1 MISKFEIKP
10 NLRFNSIKSYHG
22 IIPTHKFLQTKE
34 KVKNLIKL
42 SNNENQLGASP
53 KVLMHLKESGAD
65 IHFYPDDN
73 GVNLKNAL
81 AKHWDINVNQIVLGA
96 GSNQLL
102 WLIAQTFVEPND
114 EVIIP
119 QYSFFSYYYAAIAA
133 GANPVIV
140 PTTNWE
146 YNAVDILDAINSN
159 TKLIYIANPNNP
171 TGSWMNQQSLKL
183 FLQNVPSHILVI
195 IDEAYYE
202 YIDNSD
208 FPDSL
213 YLQKSFP
220 NIIVT
225 RTFSKAYG
233 LAGLRIGYSISDS
246 NIALILNNA
255 RDIFNVNSQ
264 ALIAAQIALQ
274 DKDHILLSRT
284 LNQQGLEQL
293 KSGLRSLNIKY
304 VATIANFITIYLG
317 EHAQKIYQKLLENG
331 IIVCPLNNYDL
342 SSYLRITIGTLE
354 QNDFFLKTLAL
365 ALQTVCYPSENTHE
379 FSKKFN

>member
-10 NLRFNSIKSYHG
+10 NLRFNSIKPYHG
-22 IIPTHKFLQTKE
+22 IVPTHKSLQTKG
-34 KVKNLIKL
+34 KIKNLIKL

-81 AKHWDINVNQIVLGA
+81 AKHWNINVNQIALGA

-133 GANPVIV
+133 GANPVVV
-140 PTTNWE
+140 PTTNWK
-146 YNAVDILDAINSN
+146 YNIAAILDAINSN

-171 TGSWMNQQSLKL
+171 TGSWINQQSLKS
-183 FLQNVPSHILVI
+183 FLQDVPSHILVI

-213 YLQKSFP
+213 YLQRSFP
-220 NIIVT
+220 NVIIT

-246 NIALILNNA
+246 NIASFLNNA

-264 ALIAAQIALQ
+264 ALIAAQIALKDQ
-274 DKDHILLSRT
+274 DHILLSRT

-293 KSGLRSLNIKY
+293 KSGLKILNIKY
-304 VATIANFITIYLG
+304 LATITNFITIYLG
-317 EHAQKIYQKLLENG
+317 QYAQKIYQILLENG
-331 IIVCPLNNYDL
+331 IIVCSLNNYDL
-342 SSYLRITIGTLE
+342 PSYLRITVGTLE
-354 QNDFFLKTLAL
+354 QNASFLKALAL
-365 ALQTVCYPSENTHE
+365 ALKTVHYPSEDTR
-379 FSKKFN
+379 

>member
-1 MISKFEIKP
+1 MNSKFEIKP
-10 NLRFNSIKSYHG
+10 NLRFNSIKPYHG
-22 IIPTHKFLQTKE
+22 IVPTHKFLQTKE
-34 KVKNLIKL
+34 KTKSLIKL

-53 KVLMHLKESGAD
+53 KVLTYLKESDAG
-65 IHFYPDDN
+65 IHLYPDDN
-73 GVNLKNAL
+73 GINLKNAL
-81 AKHWDINVNQIVLGA
+81 AKHWNINVNQISLGA

-133 GANPVIV
+133 GANPVVV
-140 PTTNWE
+140 PTTNWK
-146 YNAVDILDAINSN
+146 YNISSILNSINSN

-171 TGSWMNQQSLKL
+171 TGSWINQQSLES
-183 FLQNVPSHILVI
+183 FLQNVPSHIVVV

-202 YIDNSD
+202 YIDNPD

-213 YLQKSFP
+213 YLQKLFP

-233 LAGLRIGYSISDS
+233 LAGLRIGYSISNS
-246 NIALILNNA
+246 NIASFLNNA

-274 DKDHILLSRT
+274 DKDHIILSKT

-293 KSGLRSLNIKY
+293 KSGLRSLDIKY
-304 VATIANFITIYLG
+304 VATITNFITIYLG
-317 EHAQKIYQKLLENG
+317 RYAQKIYELLLENG
-331 IIVCPLNNYDL
+331 IIVCSLNNYDM
-342 SSYLRITIGTLE
+342 SSYLRITVGTLE
-354 QNDFFLKTLAL
+354 QNAFFLKALAL
-365 ALQTVCYPSENTHE
+365 ALKAARYP
-379 FSKKFN
+379 